1 MSLFTNAVPCSCKKN
16 CGKKLKNKLYIYT
29 KTNLKTKCTSEKV
42 NSIKLYILI
51 KWVKFKHRKCAFVDS
66 TCELTTS

>member
-42 NSIKLYILI
+42 NSMKLYILI
-51 KWVKFKHRKCAFVDS
+51 K
-66 TCELTTS
+66 